1 LGDERDHRNT
11 AMSAALTAAAG
22 LSVRLGGVA
31 VAAGAMAVAG
41 RAVRNGRCRESECK
55 RASKSS
61 QS

>member
-1 LGDERDHRNT
+1 
-11 AMSAALTAAAG
+11 MSAALTAAAG